1 MSLLEVLS
9 KGIERNAKGEKKKKR
24 MAFVRNDDMK

>member
-9 KGIERNAKGEKKKKR
+9 KGIERNAKGKKKKR
-24 MAFVRNDDMK
+24 MAFVRNDDVK